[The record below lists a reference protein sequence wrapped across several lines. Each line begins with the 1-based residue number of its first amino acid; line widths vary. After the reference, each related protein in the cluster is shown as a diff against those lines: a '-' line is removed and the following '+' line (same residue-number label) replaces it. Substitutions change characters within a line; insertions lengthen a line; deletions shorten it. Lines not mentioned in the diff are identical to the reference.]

1 MSRTKKSGKGM
12 LNPHITQTIKEIFH
26 QLERCLLA
34 GFICIRYHK
43 RIVRNEKI
51 SFFCSRYRQGLAG

>member
-1 MSRTKKSGKGM
+1 M
-12 LNPHITQTIKEIFH
+12 LNPYIAQTIKEIFH

-51 SFFCSRYRQGLAG
+51 SFFLVADTGKVLPDN

>member
-1 MSRTKKSGKGM
+1 MVIIVQRYAKS
-12 LNPHITQTIKEIFH
+12 PYHATIKEIFH

-51 SFFCSRYRQGLAG
+51 SFFVADTGKVLPDN